1 MAVHEKWMGHYKAM
15 CKEHSS
21 VKIRLTRCLFIG
33 PPGVGKSSLKHLLLH
48 NQSTDVSS
56 STLVL
61 EEPSIVTQE
70 LESPW
75 RVVDNDMRKQLVKCK
90 AQRIY
95 LELVE
100 KQRYCCDNCYNIER
114 PYLEN
119 NESQSMPNLAGKSS
133 CCHRRKGRDWNL
145 LMQALS
151 ELHEEIEMQR
161 ITQHFG
167 GPESMQF
174 IHFLDSGGQPVFH
187 DILPLFIGTPCL
199 YVYVFNSVNGFKV
212 PLPLHYRP
220 TNGQETFNQPGTETA
235 HDLMLRTFSSI
246 HTMQQKVSVDFKVL
260 LNQDGDGPQSCVLPV
275 ATFKD
280 KLLEG
285 NGEFEL
291 RNEENLCS
299 QWASEY
305 NSQAMKPYESL
316 LSSKDLLLIN
326 NQMYTTGSNVTE
338 HDESTLEA
346 LKKSVSSSRSA
357 FNFEIPLLWL
367 IVDLITN
374 KAGLKFIEYSCLQNF
389 CLKERFVSSKKEF
402 STLIAFMHT
411 LGFFAYFKIPTST
424 KSRLI
429 CTDAT
434 FLYQQVSKLLVVQFL
449 PSPQCD
455 PTKELKAK
463 GIIRSNYS
471 EMFDELGIAKNDTMD
486 RQWFLQLLVHV
497 GIAAK
502 VQNDFHFVP
511 HTLPPK
517 PISPSPLSEYSQYS
531 VSPICFT
538 VKLNQDESFGP
549 DYIYILPRGIF
560 CQLCTYVIREAR
572 WVPVP
577 ERSCRTRVA
586 YLMDNNTASIYLTET
601 PTHIEISVHVHQG
614 STGVCRHVILN
625 VHSICSKIKT
635 LVLRG
640 IEAAC
645 KNLFNQNASESDV
658 SIAVGFTCPCRG
670 ASNDHHLRLM
680 LLSDDNNFENT
691 RCCHGIVTPLHAQE
705 IVWLTKDIVV
715 SEYFH

>member
-1 MAVHEKWMGHYKAM
+1 MGHYKAM
-15 CKEHSS
+15 CEKHTS
-21 VKIRLTRCLFIG
+21 VKICLTRCLFIG

-48 NQSTDVSS
+48 NESTDVSS

-70 LESPW
+70 LGSPW
-75 RVVDNDMRKQLVKCK
+75 REVDDDMRKQLVKSK

-95 LELVE
+95 LELV
-100 KQRYCCDNCYNIER
+100 KNDLQQDCCDNCYNIEWSYSVHNE
-114 PYLEN
+114 PQSTSYLAEI
-119 NESQSMPNLAGKSS
+119 SS
-133 CCHRRKGRDWNL
+133 CCHQRESGDWNRL
-145 LMQALS
+145 TQALS
-151 ELHEEIEMQR
+151 ELHQKIERQR
-161 ITQHFG
+161 NTQDFCDH
-167 GPESMQF
+167 ESMQF

-187 DILPLFIGTPCL
+187 DILPLFIGTPCM
-199 YVYVFNSVNGFKV
+199 YIYVFNSIYGLDV
-212 PLPLHYRP
+212 PLPMNYRP
-220 TNGQETFNQPGTETA
+220 SNGQESFIQPGTETA
-235 HDLMLRTFSSI
+235 RDLMLRTFSSI
-246 HTMQQKVSVDFKVL
+246 HTMQQKVSVDFKDL
-260 LNQDGDGPQSCVLPV
+260 LNQDGDAPWPQSCVLPV

-285 NGEFEL
+285 NGEL
-291 RNEENLCS
+291 KNEEDIRC

-305 NSQAMKPYESL
+305 KSQAMKPYESL

-326 NQMYTTGSNVTE
+326 NQMYTPGSNVTE
-338 HDESTLEA
+338 DEESTLEA

-367 IVDLITN
+367 LVDLITN
-374 KAGLKFIEYSCLQNF
+374 KAGLKFIVYSCLQNF
-389 CLKERFVSSKKEF
+389 CLKERFVSSKREF

-424 KSRLI
+424 KPRLI

-538 VKLNQDESFGP
+538 VKLTQDGSFGP

-614 STGVCRHVILN
+614 STGVRRHVILD

-640 IEAAC
+640 IEAAY
-645 KNLFNQNASESDV
+645 KNLFNQSASDV

-670 ASNDHHLRLM
+670 ASRDHHLRLM

>member
-1 MAVHEKWMGHYKAM
+1 MGHYKAM

-48 NQSTDVSS
+48 NQSTAHDVSS

-75 RVVDNDMRKQLVKCK
+75 RVVDNNMRKQLVKCK
-90 AQRIY
+90 AQQIH

-100 KQRYCCDNCYNIER
+100 KQQYCCDNCCNIER
-114 PYLEN
+114 YLES
-119 NESQSMPNLAGKSS
+119 NESQSTSNLGEVSS
-133 CCHRRKGRDWNL
+133 CCHRREGRDWNL
-145 LMQALS
+145 LTQALS
-151 ELHEEIEMQR
+151 ELHQEIERQR
-161 ITQHFG
+161 IMQYYG

-199 YVYVFNSVNGFKV
+199 YIYVFNSVYGLDA
-212 PLPLHYRP
+212 PLPIHYRP
-220 TNGQETFNQPGTETA
+220 TNGQEPFIQPGTETA
-235 HDLMLRTFSSI
+235 SGLMLRTFSSI
-246 HTMQQKVSVDFKVL
+246 HTMQQKVSVDFKDL
-260 LNQDGDGPQSCVLPV
+260 LNQDGDAPQSCVLPV

-285 NGEFEL
+285 SGEL
-291 RNEENLCS
+291 KNEEDLHC
-299 QWASEY
+299 QWASEHK
-305 NSQAMKPYESL
+305 SQALKPYKSL
-316 LSSKDLLLIN
+316 LSSEHLLLIN
-326 NQMYTTGSNVTE
+326 NQAYTPGSNVTE
-338 HDESTLEA
+338 DDESTLEA

-367 IVDLITN
+367 LVDLITN
-374 KAGLKFIEYSCLQNF
+374 KAGLKFIEYSCLQKF
-389 CLKERFVSSKKEF
+389 CLKEYFVSSKREF

-429 CTDAT
+429 CTDAA

-449 PSPQCD
+449 PSPQCNA
-455 PTKELKAK
+455 TKELKAK
-463 GIIRSNYS
+463 GIIRSDYS
-471 EMFDELGIAKNDTMD
+471 EMFDELGIANNDIMD

-502 VQNDFHFVP
+502 IQNDFHFVP
-511 HTLPPK
+511 HTLPTK
-517 PISPSPLSEYSQYS
+517 PVSPSPLSEYSPYF

-538 VKLNQDESFGP
+538 VELKQDESFGP
-549 DYIYILPRGIF
+549 DFIHILPRGIY

-572 WVPVP
+572 WLPVP

-586 YLMDNNTASIYLTET
+586 YLMDTTATIYLTET
-601 PTHIEISVHVHQG
+601 PTHIEVAIRVHEGSAGVRRRTISD
-614 STGVCRHVILN
+614 

-635 LVLRG
+635 VVLRG
-640 IEAAC
+640 IEAAY
-645 KNLFNQNASESDV
+645 KTLFSQSASDV

-670 ASNDHHLRLM
+670 ASRDHHLRLVNV
-680 LLSDDNNFENT
+680 DNCKSAH
-691 RCCHGIVTPLHAQE
+691 CCHGEITPLGAWD
-705 IVWLTKDIVV
+705 IVWLTIDSVV
-715 SEYFH
+715 SE